1 MYIETTEKLLDFI
14 EKSPTAFQAVDEMQ
28 KRLTENGFEVLSEKE
43 YWKLIPGGKYLVTRN
58 NSALIAFCIPEKESR
73 VFHIMASHSD
83 SPSFKIKENPEIK
96 VDNSYVKLNVE
107 KYGGMLMAPWFDRPL
122 SVAGRVIIRRN
133 GGLKEKLINIKRDLV
148 MIPNLAI
155 HMNREANNG
164 VSYNPQKDLQP
175 LFAVGNTDRTLLEI
189 IAEQTGVK
197 KEDIISHDL
206 FLYNRMPG
214 TIWGADKEFVSSARL
229 DDLQCAFASM
239 EGLLRAQNHES
250 IAVHCVM
257 DNEEVGSGTKQG
269 AASTFLKDTLLRIN
283 MGLGRTYEEYL
294 MTLAGSFMVSAD
306 NAHALHPNYTDKTDP
321 TNHPV
326 LNKGIVIKFNANQ
339 KYCTDAVSA
348 AIFKELCT
356 KAGVPYQTFVNRSD
370 IAGGSTLG
378 NISNTQV
385 PMNTVDIGLPQLA
398 MHSPYETAGVKDT
411 EYLVRAA
418 EELFAEKFW
427 MKYYAE
433 EMAERK
439 EGQNDER

>member
-1 MYIETTEKLLDFI
+1 MYIETTEKLLEFI
-14 EKSPTAFQAVDEMQ
+14 EKSPTAFQAVDEMK
-28 KRLTENGFEVLSEKE
+28 KRFTEGGFQVLSERE
-43 YWKLIPGGKYLVTRN
+43 HWNLIPGGKYVVTRN
-58 NSALIAFCIPEKESR
+58 NSALIAFAIPEDPPFA
-73 VFHIMASHSD
+73 FHIMASHSD
-83 SPSFKIKENPEIK
+83 SPAFKIKENPEMK
-96 VDNSYVKLNVE
+96 VDGSYVKLNVE

-214 TIWGADKEFVSSARL
+214 TVWGADREFVSSARL

-418 EELFAEKFW
+418 EELFA
-427 MKYYAE
+427 
-433 EMAERK
+433 
-439 EGQNDER
+439 

>member
-14 EKSPTAFQAVDEMQ
+14 EKSPTAYQAVDEMQ

-43 YWKLIPGGKYLVTRN
+43 YWKLVPGGKYLVTRN

-133 GGLKEKLINIKRDLV
+133 DGLEEKLVDIKRDLV

-164 VSYNPQKDLQP
+164 VAYNPQKDLQP
-175 LFAVGNTDRTLLEI
+175 LFAAGNTDRTLLEI
-189 IAEQTGVK
+189 IAEQVGIK

-214 TIWGADKEFVSSARL
+214 TVWGADREFVSSARL

-294 MTLAGSFMVSAD
+294 MTLAESFMVSAD

-339 KYCTDAVSA
+339 A
-348 AIFKELCT
+348 ALFKELCT

-418 EELFAEKFW
+418 EELFA
-427 MKYYAE
+427 
-433 EMAERK
+433 
-439 EGQNDER
+439 